1 MTHFLSF
8 FDNETQMGRIVA
20 IDFGL
25 KRTGIAVTDVLK
37 ITANGLTTLDTSV
50 VLEFLYNYIQT
61 ESVELFVVG
70 EPANLDG
77 SPTHA
82 TLSANNFVAEL
93 QKKIPDIPVEREDE
107 SFTSKMAMQTLI
119 DAGIKKKKRQDKKLL
134 DKISAAIILQSYL
147 TRKGIW

>member
-1 MTHFLSF
+1 
-8 FDNETQMGRIVA
+8 MGRIVA

-70 EPANLDG
+70 EPVNLDG

-82 TLSANNFVAEL
+82 TLSANNFVAAL